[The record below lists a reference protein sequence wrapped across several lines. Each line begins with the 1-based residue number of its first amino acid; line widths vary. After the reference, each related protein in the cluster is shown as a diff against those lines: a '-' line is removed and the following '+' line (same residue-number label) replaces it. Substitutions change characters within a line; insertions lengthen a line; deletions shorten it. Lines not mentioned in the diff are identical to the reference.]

1 MEKIR
6 IMLVDDHT
14 LVREGLRVL
23 LDLQDDME
31 VVGEAANGKDAVAL
45 YNKIKPDILLLDLV
59 LPDFCGVDVIKK
71 IRVECAD
78 PSILVLTTFDG
89 EEDIY
94 RALKSGAK
102 GYLLK
107 DMPKAELFEAIRNV
121 WAGNHY
127 IPGDIASKLAAYV
140 SETSLTNREQEI
152 LLLIEAGL
160 SNKKIAEHLYI
171 TEGTVKTHVNHILKK
186 FSVQSR
192 MEAVKHAQDRGLLR
206 MSR

>member
-1 MEKIR
+1 
-6 IMLVDDHT
+6 MLVDDHT

-23 LDLQDDME
+23 LDLQDDMK
-31 VVGEAANGKDAVAL
+31 VVGEAANGKEAVSL
-45 YNKIKPDILLLDLV
+45 YSEVQPDVLLLDLV

-71 IRVECAD
+71 IRAEHVNPA
-78 PSILVLTTFDG
+78 ILVLTTFDG

-94 RALKSGAK
+94 RALQAGAK

-140 SETSLTNREQEI
+140 GETSLTNREQEI

-192 MEAVKHAQDRGLLR
+192 MEAVKHAKERGLLR